1 MIQMSVRV
9 PALFVLIFLAF
20 APVGA
25 QNGAPVEFCGTH
37 GRSAWLDAYQSGK
50 IAPVPKSLELQYV
63 PVHLT
68 LLGDDDGL
76 GYADPLAVLQSF
88 ELLNEDFA
96 KINVRFFID
105 NDIDYLNNTLYYDH
119 DFSDG
124 NRLLREYNRENTVN
138 SYVVGGAAGACG
150 YYSRGSGL
158 NDGSDGIVL
167 DIDCINGIDRT
178 WSHEAGHF
186 FDLPHTFYGWESK
199 EDIANVDAFDKPAPA
214 TLTLNGRTV
223 EVEKVDGSNC
233 ETAADRFCDTKPDY
247 LPERWRCDELGYYH
261 DSLLDPDGTRFAV
274 SASNIMSY
282 AYDGCVEE
290 FSPEQ
295 ITAMNTSLAGRTG
308 LAGREVPDFTPAAA
322 ADVDLLS
329 PAYNETV
336 DYSNVVELVWNT
348 VPNADFYL
356 VQLNRSFDFDSE
368 DVVVTT
374 SFFTSDTS
382 AVIRDI
388 LDPNRRYYWRVRPVN
403 RYDVSGEFTEISQ
416 FKNGAEALSTA
427 TMDPGL
433 QAAVRINPNP
443 VRGGTDLVI
452 SGDDLGRGTA
462 SLQLFNSAGREVYH
476 RAEVQITDRLSVN
489 VPTAGLP
496 AGVYLLNLSLE
507 GKMLTRRVVIT
518 P

>member
-1 MIQMSVRV
+1 MSVRV

-20 APVGA
+20 APVIA
-25 QNGAPVEFCGTH
+25 QNGAPTEICGTH
-37 GRSAWLDAYQSGK
+37 DRSAWLDAYQSGK

-68 LLGDDDGL
+68 LLGDDDGV
-76 GYADPLAVLQSF
+76 GYADPLTVLQSF

-96 KINVRFFID
+96 KINVRFYID
-105 NDIDYLNNTLYYDH
+105 NDIDYLNSTLYYDH
-119 DFSDG
+119 DFNGGRD
-124 NRLLREYNRENTVN
+124 LLRQYNRQNTVN

-150 YYSRGSGL
+150 YYTRGSNV

-178 WSHEAGHF
+178 WSHEVGHF
-186 FDLPHTFYGWESK
+186 FSLPHTFYGWESK

-214 TLTLNGRTV
+214 TLNLGGQTV
-223 EVEKVDGSNC
+223 QVEKVDGSNC

-247 LPERWRCDELGYYH
+247 LPERWRCDEFGYYP
-261 DSLLDPDGTRFAV
+261 DSLLDPDSTRFAV

-295 ITAMNTSLAGRTG
+295 ITAMNTNLAGRAG
-308 LAGREVPDFTPAAA
+308 LGTTDVPDFAPAAA
-322 ADVDLLS
+322 EDVDLLS
-329 PAYNETV
+329 PTYNETV
-336 DYSNVVELVWNT
+336 DYSNVVELVWNA

-356 VQLNRSFDFDSE
+356 VQLNRSFDFDGA
-368 DVVVTT
+368 VTF

-388 LDPNRRYYWRVRPVN
+388 LDPDRRYFWRVRPVN
-403 RYDVSGEFTEISQ
+403 RYDVSGDFSATGQ
-416 FKNGAEALSTA
+416 FRNGSTALSTA
-427 TMDPGL
+427 TIDPGL
-433 QAAVRINPNP
+433 DAAIRVNPNP
-443 VRGGTDLVI
+443 VAGGAELLVQ
-452 SGDDLGRGTA
+452 GAELGRGTA
-462 SLQLFNSAGREVYH
+462 RLQLFNAAGSEVY
-476 RAEVQITDRLSVN
+476 RREGLSVTDQLTVS
-489 VPTAGLP
+489 VPTTGLAAGIYFLHF
-496 AGVYLLNLSLE
+496 SLE
-507 GKMLTRRVVIT
+507 GKMLTRRVVVT